1 MAIPALRC
9 FLLLLFSPGE
19 SARGFVEEEGRRLP
33 RWRAG
38 NNRSS
43 WGGVEPGIEAGL
55 KPAAA
60 AEPRERTGELCWLKA
75 LWTHEMHPQLG
86 AALCMDKPS

>member
-19 SARGFVEEEGRRLP
+19 SAGGFVEEEGRRLP

-38 NNRSS
+38 NDRSS
-43 WGGVEPGIEAGL
+43 WGGVEPGVEAGL
-55 KPAAA
+55 
-60 AEPRERTGELCWLKA
+60 EPELRERTGELCWLKA
-75 LWTHEMHPQLG
+75 LWTHEMRPQLG